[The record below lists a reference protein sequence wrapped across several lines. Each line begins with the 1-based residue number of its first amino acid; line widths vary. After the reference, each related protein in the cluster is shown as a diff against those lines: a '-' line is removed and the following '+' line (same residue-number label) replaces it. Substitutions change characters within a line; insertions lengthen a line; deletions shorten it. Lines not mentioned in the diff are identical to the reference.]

1 MTTIKIRDY
10 DLFLNSMKALG
21 KLTNS
26 AKFSLTDLGLTVYA
40 KNSFARGEF
49 TTNAIYGD
57 ENVDFCLTD
66 IGMFLKVLATVK
78 EIHKD
83 DFSDLKFC
91 IKLPFITIDSP
102 KFKTKITTAD
112 EAVVSNFVST
122 KVTTPLKPVLEFTT
136 SSDSIKYINSHSF
149 ILPDLEMA
157 RIYLGVKSDMENN
170 VMYATIGNNSN
181 DMNNSITLK
190 FGLVTFGNADSRQII
205 LNFDRLN
212 IFNIVETDTI
222 NISLMDKNVL
232 VYKIHLAGNEES
244 YFDFTIYNSMMAS

>member
-21 KLTNS
+21 KLTNA

-49 TTNAIYGD
+49 TTNSVYAD

-83 DFSDLKFC
+83 DFSDLKFQ
-91 IKLPFITIDSP
+91 IKLPFITIKSP
-102 KFKTKITTAD
+102 KFDTKITTAD

-122 KVTTPLKPVLEFTT
+122 KVTTPLKSVLEFST

-157 RIYLGVKSDMENN
+157 RIYLGVNPNMENN
-170 VMYATIGNNSN
+170 VMYATIGNKSN

-190 FGLVTFGNADSRQII
+190 FGLVTFGNADNRQII

-212 IFNIVETDTI
+212 IFNIVESDSITI
-222 NISLMDKNVL
+222 TLMDKNVL
-232 VYKIHLAGNEES
+232 VYKIHVPGKDES

>member
-10 DLFLNSMKALG
+10 DLFLNSMKALS
-21 KLTNS
+21 KLTNA
-26 AKFSLTDLGLTVYA
+26 AKFSLTDVGLTVYA
-40 KNSFARGEF
+40 KNTFARGEF
-49 TTNAIYGD
+49 STNSIYAD

-78 EIHKD
+78 EIHKN
-83 DFSDLKFC
+83 DFSDLKFQVN
-91 IKLPFITIDSP
+91 LPFITINSP
-102 KFKTKITTAD
+102 KFKTKITTSD
-112 EAVVSNFVST
+112 EAVVSNSIST
-122 KVTTPLKPVLEFTT
+122 KVTTELKPVLEFTT

-157 RIYLGVKSDMENN
+157 RIYLGTKPDMENN

-181 DMNNSITLK
+181 DLNNSITLK
-190 FGLVTFGNADSRQII
+190 FGLVTFGNSGDRQII

-212 IFNIVETDTI
+212 IFNIVESDNI
-222 NISLMDKNVL
+222 NISLMNLNVL

-244 YFDFTIYNSMMAS
+244 YLDFTIYNSMMAS